1 MHILYLQVLINT
13 EEILNLTIYRSV
25 GIHTT
30 FQKRLNIGHI
40 KTTAGQKWI
49 ECNSNLVDE
58 FSFIH

>member
-30 FQKRLNIGHI
+30 FQKRLNIG
-40 KTTAGQKWI
+40 K
-49 ECNSNLVDE
+49 
-58 FSFIH
+58 